1 MPDINLLFAWCWM
14 TLGLLSGAV
23 QGVGFHRET
32 WMGGYGSWRRR
43 LTRLGHI
50 AFLGT
55 GMLNLALALTVYTT
69 DLPGAQARIPGV
81 LLIVGAVSMPAVCY
95 LAAWRKPCRQL
106 FVVPVLSLTVGCGWF
121 TAVLFDHL
129 YKMGVPS

>member
-1 MPDINLLFAWCWM
+1 MIWINLLFAWCWM
-14 TLGLLSGAV
+14 TLGLLSGAA
-23 QGVGFHRET
+23 QGLGFHRES

-55 GMLNLALALTVYTT
+55 GMLNLGLALTVDAVGLSVAT
-69 DLPGAQARIPGV
+69 ARWPGV

-95 LAAWRKPCRQL
+95 LAAWRMSWRIL
-106 FVVPVLSLTVGCGWF
+106 FFVPVLSLTVGCGWF
-121 TAVLFDHL
+121 ATVLFGHL
-129 YKMGVPS
+129 FKNGVL

>member
-1 MPDINLLFAWCWM
+1 MASINLLFAWCWI

-23 QGVGFHRET
+23 QGLAFHRET

-55 GMLNLALALTVYTT
+55 SMLNLALALAVHATG
-69 DLPGAQARIPGV
+69 LPEAQMRIPGV
-81 LLIVGAVSMPAVCY
+81 LLIVGAVSMPFVCY

-106 FVVPVLSLTVGCGWF
+106 FFVPVLSLTGGCGWF
-121 TAVLFDHL
+121 TVVLFGRL
-129 YKMGVPS
+129 LSMGVLP